1 MTQLLNLNKQV
12 LAHRGSHWTLLQNAC
27 RAMWNCA
34 HTALLQSFAGGHTN
48 GLMSVEA
55 LRGVIWKPFFM
66 AVDCLLDMMFQLQD
80 EAEKAKK
87 VCGPNFI

>member
-1 MTQLLNLNKQV
+1 MLLSLQV

-34 HTALLQSFAGGHTN
+34 HTALLQSFANGHTD
-48 GLMSVEA
+48 GLMSVEE
-55 LRGVIWKPFFM
+55 LRRIVWKPFFM
-66 AVDCLLDMMFQLQD
+66 AVDCLLDMMLHLQN

-87 VCGPNFI
+87 VRFT